1 METFPGKFL
10 YHLPLFPIFRKFWL
24 NGKRPERALFI
35 QPKIPEIS
43 VRNQM
48 ERFRFGPTGIFGTTF
63 APLQVVHFDRSAH
76 FGRSD
81 RNVPFHLT
89 KLLSPVPLFFIP
101 LTRPRA
107 SKNNNQMRGGLGWV
121 RATGMYRSIGHVSC
135 VTCALVYFF

>member
-1 METFPGKFL
+1 MVPFPGKFL

-63 APLQVVHFDRSAH
+63 APLQVVHFDRPAH

-81 RNVPFHLT
+81 HRSSSFRLQGQG
-89 KLLSPVPLFFIP
+89 
-101 LTRPRA
+101 LTRITTKCVVAWVGSEQPECTFP
-107 SKNNNQMRGGLGWV
+107 LGTYP
-121 RATGMYRSIGHVSC
+121 A
-135 VTCALVYFF
+135 